1 MLFISWYMTCKGSF
15 LFLVA
20 EFLRSEVMSCRR
32 EIRKLVYRVVQ
43 VKEKLIARANE
54 LTEVSSC
61 KHSWHL
67 ATGKAVF
74 MSVLSFVR
82 SSCLTWPLHPGKGL
96 SKVIKPTELET
107 DGSSPFIFVWVFCFF
122 GFDRRLETGHFEQ
135 MFRTN
140 VPEICRVIW
149 LFFCNLIAS
158 LRCSQIMISSGIV
171 LNYSGFYQLPNSRYW
186 RVLSGF

>member
-1 MLFISWYMTCKGSF
+1 MESALTIDAFMLFISWYMTCKGSF

-61 KHSWHL
+61 KHSWHV

-82 SSCLTWPLHPGKGL
+82 SSCLTWPLHPGEGL

-107 DGSSPFIFVWVFCFF
+107 DGLHLLYLF
-122 GFDRRLETGHFEQ
+122 GFFVFLALIEDSKLGILSKCSER
-135 MFRTN
+135 MFRKFA
-140 VPEICRVIW
+140 EWYDFSFVI
-149 LFFCNLIAS
+149 L
-158 LRCSQIMISSGIV
+158 
-171 LNYSGFYQLPNSRYW
+171 
-186 RVLSGF
+186 